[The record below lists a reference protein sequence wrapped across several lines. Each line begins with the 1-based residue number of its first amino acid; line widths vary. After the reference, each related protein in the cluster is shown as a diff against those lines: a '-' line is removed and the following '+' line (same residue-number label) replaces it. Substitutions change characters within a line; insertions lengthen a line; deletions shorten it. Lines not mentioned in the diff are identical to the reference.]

1 MPHNR
6 AHTDTSS
13 DHGWGW
19 LQPTEPT
26 ALSPLPNTTHDPE
39 RDGEQ
44 WRWINPQQPS
54 PQRPMPGR
62 RRTRVPRRVWVG
74 LATGLGGAVV
84 LAGLGFSWVA
94 DTPDTVTAIPTLTAA
109 PPATTPHLSGACTGL
124 SGQTVTDS
132 AGDTRSVAG
141 VIAAFEHAYYVQRN
155 AEAAMRLVGPD
166 AGLAV
171 EALAAGIASIP
182 AGTTH
187 CVAITPIAGSAAE
200 VHVVQQSPDGERI
213 DYLQLI
219 NLRHDLA
226 GVVITNIQKRG

>member
-1 MPHNR
+1 MPNTR

-19 LQPTEPT
+19 LDPTEPP
-26 ALSPLPNTTHDPE
+26 AISPHSITTDEPE

-54 PQRPMPGR
+54 PPRPVRGAAR
-62 RRTRVPRRVWVG
+62 ARVPRRMWVW
-74 LATGLGGAVV
+74 LAACLVVAAV
-84 LAGLGFSWVA
+84 LAGLGFSWIA
-94 DTPDTVTAIPTLTAA
+94 DTPATVTAIPTLIAA
-109 PPATTPHLSGACTGL
+109 PPATTPPSRGACTGL
-124 SGQTVTDS
+124 SGHTVTDS
-132 AGDTRSVAG
+132 EGDTHSVAG
-141 VIAAFEHAYYVQRN
+141 VIAAFEHAYYVQRS
-155 AEAAMRLVGPD
+155 AEAALRLVAPE
-166 AGLAV
+166 AGLVV

-187 CVAITPIAGSAAE
+187 CVAITAITDGAAE
-200 VHVVQQSPDGERI
+200 VHLVQRQPDGQRV

-219 NLRHDLA
+219 NVCHGPA

>member
-6 AHTDTSS
+6 ARTAASG

-19 LQPTEPT
+19 LDPA
-26 ALSPLPNTTHDPE
+26 ALSPLPNPTHDLE

-54 PQRPMPGR
+54 PQRPMPRR
-62 RRTRVPRRVWVG
+62 RRTTVPRRVWVG

-94 DTPDTVTAIPTLTAA
+94 DTPDPVTAIPTLTAA
-109 PPATTPHLSGACTGL
+109 PPATMPHLSGACTGL

-141 VIAAFEHAYYVQRN
+141 VIAAFEHAYYVQRS
-155 AEAAMRLVGPD
+155 ADAAMRFVAPE
-166 AGLAV
+166 AGLVA

-187 CVAITPIAGSAAE
+187 CVAITPITDSAAE
-200 VHVVQQSPDGERI
+200 VHVVQQHPDGQRV

-219 NLRHDLA
+219 NVRHDSV

>member
-1 MPHNR
+1 MPHTR
-6 AHTDTSS
+6 DHTDIGS

-19 LQPTEPT
+19 LQPAEPT
-26 ALSPLPNTTHDPE
+26 ALSPLSPTTQEPE

-62 RRTRVPRRVWVG
+62 RRTTVPRRVWVW
-74 LATGLGGAVV
+74 LAASIIGAAV
-84 LAGLGFSWVA
+84 LVGLGFSWVA
-94 DTPDTVTAIPTLTAA
+94 DTPDPVTAIPTLTAA
-109 PPATTPHLSGACTGL
+109 PPTTTPHLSGACTGL

-132 AGDTRSVAG
+132 AGNTHSVAG
-141 VIAAFEHAYYVQRN
+141 VIAAFEHAYYVQRS
-155 AEAAMRLVGPD
+155 AEAAMRFVAPE
-166 AGLAV
+166 AGLVA

-187 CVAITPIAGSAAE
+187 CVAITPITDSAAE
-200 VHVVQQSPDGERI
+200 VHVVQQHPDGQRV

-219 NLRHDLA
+219 NLRHDPA